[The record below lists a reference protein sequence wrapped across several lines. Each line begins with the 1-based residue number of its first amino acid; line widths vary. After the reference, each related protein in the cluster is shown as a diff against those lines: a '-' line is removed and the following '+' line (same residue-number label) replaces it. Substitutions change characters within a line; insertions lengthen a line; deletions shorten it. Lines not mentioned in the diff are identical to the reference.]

1 MLGTRSIEEM
11 IMTKFVTTSTAV
23 AALALAFASSAHAQA
38 ASQTKLDCTEVT
50 NAVPADGGYKRVGVR
65 APKANVNGQRVTAMA
80 VLVSMPVAQART
92 DAGLEEPK
100 IGKLF
105 DCKGRTGF
113 YAKVEQ
119 QPDFDAT
126 EIVLPEN
133 ISKGTKIEVCS
144 NSVGCASGVFEDFTK
159 WVTLTPGGAPSSAA
173 KIAGKYN

>member
-1 MLGTRSIEEM
+1 
-11 IMTKFVTTSTAV
+11 MTKFVAILSV
-23 AALALAFASSAHAQA
+23 AALSLAFATSANAQA
-38 ASQTKLDCTEVT
+38 AAPQSKLDCTQVT
-50 NAVPADGGYKRVGVR
+50 DAVPADGGYKRVGVR
-65 APKANVNGQRVTAMA
+65 APKANVNGQRVTSMA

-100 IGKLF
+100 ISKLF
-105 DCKGRTGF
+105 DCKGRTGI

-133 ISKGTKIEVCS
+133 IAKGTKIEVCS
-144 NSVGCASGVFEDFTK
+144 SSVGCASGVFEDFTK
-159 WVTLTPGGAPSSAA
+159 WVTLTPGGAPSTAA